1 MYNIFH
7 TVQIYRLEPSG
18 LTFHLVTFIVHVLE
32 AMSIKHFLDSEQ

>member
-32 AMSIKHFLDSEQ
+32 AMLIKHFLDSEQ